1 MKEVAKK
8 TKAKIDKEKAKLDTL
23 VKKRDEYVAAYQAK
37 LAEMNEGIKEQEK
50 VVKALCEQ
58 EDAEKLDAVKEILG
72 KKGISVDALLNAAE
86 NGDMYSIQEILE
98 GKPAASDTS
107 EASDST
113 ESEAT
118 PQENYSSPTSY
129 NF

>member
-1 MKEVAKK
+1 MKEIAKK
-8 TKAKIDKEKAKLDTL
+8 TKAKIEKEQAKLDNL
-23 VKKRDEYVAAYQAK
+23 VKKRDEYVAVYQAK

-50 VVKALCEQ
+50 LVKALCEQ
-58 EDAEKLDAVKEILG
+58 EDAEKLDAVKAILG

-98 GKPAASDTS
+98 GKPSADTPEPLSDTETS
-107 EASDST
+107 RQ
-113 ESEAT
+113 ESF
-118 PQENYSSPTSY
+118 SSSTSY

>member
-23 VKKRDEYVAAYQAK
+23 VKKRGEYVAAYQAK

-107 EASDST
+107 EASDNA

>member
-23 VKKRDEYVAAYQAK
+23 VKKRDEYIAAYQAK

-58 EDAEKLDAVKEILG
+58 EDAEKLDAIKEILG

-98 GKPAASDTS
+98 GKPAVPDAS

-113 ESEAT
+113 ESEAA